1 MIKGIERNSI
11 RMSKTKKQMSEI
23 KHKELMDEDKI
34 RLQLIDDAI
43 NRIRTMPQ
51 IGLER
56 SETINQNIDDTSKPK
71 ENSTQIGNEII
82 QVTPEQLI
90 LTEQKITKYKS
101 KYNKD
106 KYKQV
111 DRTTAQVEPDEVV
124 KNTYLSHPNLEV
136 MKFIIDCLWKTVTT
150 RKRGDDFILSS
161 DNFIKL
167 WSLITQENEDDIEIV
182 FEEPLMRSHS
192 CIGKSYKK
200 KDLIRVMDVLIKNVS
215 ISVIDN
221 VLFNSIEK
229 LYRINKD
236 FVRLSDAPTSEI
248 SKDDF

>member
-1 MIKGIERNSI
+1 MK
-11 RMSKTKKQMSEI
+11 
-23 KHKELMDEDKI
+23 
-34 RLQLIDDAI
+34 
-43 NRIRTMPQ
+43 TMPQ

-56 SETINQNIDDTSKPK
+56 SETIDDTSKPK
-71 ENSTQIGNEII
+71 ENPIQNGNEII

-106 KYKQV
+106 KFKQI
-111 DRTTAQVEPDEVV
+111 DRTTAYVEPDEVI
-124 KNTYLSHPNLEV
+124 KNTYFSHQNLVV
-136 MKFIIDCLWKTVTT
+136 MKFVIDKLWATLTT
-150 RKRGDDFILSS
+150 RKSGDDFILSS

-167 WSLITQENEDDIEIV
+167 WSLITQENEDDIETV
-182 FEEPLMRSHS
+182 LEELLMRSHS

-200 KDLIRVMDVLIKNVS
+200 KDLIRAMDIVIKNVS
-215 ISVIDN
+215 KTVIDN

>member
-1 MIKGIERNSI
+1 
-11 RMSKTKKQMSEI
+11 
-23 KHKELMDEDKI
+23 
-34 RLQLIDDAI
+34 
-43 NRIRTMPQ
+43 MPK

-56 SETINQNIDDTSKPK
+56 SETIDDTSKPK
-71 ENSTQIGNEII
+71 ENII
-82 QVTPEQLI
+82 QTGNDIIQETPEQLI

-124 KNTYLSHPNLEV
+124 KNTYLSHPNLMV
-136 MKFIIDCLWKTVTT
+136 MKFIIDKLWATVTT

-161 DNFIKL
+161 DNFIIL
-167 WSLITQENEDDIEIV
+167 WSLINQENEDDIEIV
-182 FEEPLMRSHS
+182 YEQPLMRSHS

-200 KDLIRVMDVLIKNVS
+200 KDLVRVMDVLIKNVS

-229 LYRINKD
+229 QYRINKD